1 MSDNNSRIK
10 INRWVRMWNR
20 HKTSILMLGL
30 VLLIGLVVLLTLQ
43 LINKP
48 SNSGNKPTEVIQ
60 NGSGNASTQESST
73 SKLVN
78 PDDVTNASTQPTTQA
93 QESTQAP
100 TTSGNVL
107 KVTTKAGKEAY
118 SSSDFYANAV
128 FVGDGIASGVSA
140 YKFLTDAQYIGNVN
154 MSTLTASSYVDT
166 VVSAS
171 PSKIFINMGINDLN
185 SNTRTASQI
194 ATTYS
199 TFVASLKSK
208 LPAARIY
215 VVSVLPVG
223 ATTVAKNVTN
233 ARIKELNDNLIAMCN
248 NLGVKYID
256 INGAFADDQGNL
268 NSQISAN
275 GLNIAS
281 AYYPY
286 FLNTIAKVA
295 Q

>member
-1 MSDNNSRIK
+1 MSDNNSKIK
-10 INRWVRMWNR
+10 INRWVRIWNR
-20 HKTSILMLGL
+20 HKTSILMFGF
-30 VLLIGLVVLLTLQ
+30 VILIGFVVLLTLQ
-43 LINKP
+43 LVKKP
-48 SNSGNKPTEVIQ
+48 EDNNFKPTDVMH
-60 NGSGNASTQESST
+60 NSSNAATQESST

-78 PDDVTNASTQPTTQA
+78 PDDVINSSTQATTQV

-100 TTSGNVL
+100 TTAGNVIT
-107 KVTTKAGKEAY
+107 VTTKVTKEAY
-118 SSSDFYANAV
+118 NSSAFYSNAV
-128 FVGDGIASGVSA
+128 FVGDGIASGVSV

-154 MSTLTASSYVDT
+154 MNTLTASSYVDKI
-166 VVSAS
+166 VSAA

-185 SNTRTASQI
+185 SGARTASQI
-194 ATTYS
+194 ATSYS

-223 ATTVAKNVTN
+223 ANTIAKNVTN

-248 NLGVKYID
+248 NLGVKYIN
-256 INGAFADDQGNL
+256 INPAFADGQGNL
-268 NSQISAN
+268 SSEVSAN